1 MDKTNSSNVSF
12 KLGDYVSYRKNG
24 VCEIVDI
31 IEQNFVGQGKKEY
44 YVLRSVYDNNTKVF
58 VPTGSALENEMQ
70 YVLSEAEIHKVIEES
85 KNVDCTWIEDCKA
98 RAAYFDEIINSGD
111 KAKMLWIIKRVSEYK
126 LEFEKTKKKMK
137 ANDLKYLAQAES
149 IIAADFAFSL
159 RLSKSEVMGY
169 INDYL
174 SNKR

>member
-1 MDKTNSSNVSF
+1 MDKTNSNNVSF
-12 KLGDYVSYRKNG
+12 KLGDFVTYRKNG

-44 YVLRSVYDNNTKVF
+44 YVLQSVYDNNTKVF
-58 VPTGSALENEMQ
+58 VPTGSVLKKEMQ
-70 YVLSEAEIHKVIEES
+70 CVLTLEEIHKIIEDS
-85 KNVDCTWIEDCKA
+85 KKVDCMWIDDCKA
-98 RAAYFDEIINSGD
+98 RAAFFDEIVNNGD
-111 KAKMLWIIKRVSEYK
+111 KAKMLWIIKIVSEYK

-159 RLSKSEVMGY
+159 RLPKNEVMGY
-169 INDYL
+169 INNYL
-174 SNKR
+174 NSKR

>member
-1 MDKTNSSNVSF
+1 MDKINSNNVSF

-24 VCEIVDI
+24 VCEIVDV
-31 IEQNFVGQGKKEY
+31 IEQNFAGQGKKEY

-58 VPTGSALENEMQ
+58 VPTGSALEDEMQ
-70 YVLSEAEIHKVIEES
+70 YVLTEGEIHKIIEES
-85 KNVDCTWIEDCKA
+85 KTVDCRWIEDCKA
-98 RAAYFDEIINSGD
+98 RAAYFDEITNSGD

-126 LEFEKTKKKMK
+126 LEFEKAKKKMK

-159 RLSKSEVMGY
+159 KLPKNEVMCY
-169 INDYL
+169 INNYL
-174 SNKR
+174 NSKR